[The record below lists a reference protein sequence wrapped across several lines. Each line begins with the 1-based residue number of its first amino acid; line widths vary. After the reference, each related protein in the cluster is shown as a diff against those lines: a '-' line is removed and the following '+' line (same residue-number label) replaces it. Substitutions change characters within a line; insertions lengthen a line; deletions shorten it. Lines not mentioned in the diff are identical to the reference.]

1 MKLQKILRQ
10 LREAN
15 GYSQKL
21 VAARIGCSPS
31 IVSSYETGERLPS
44 IHNLIAL
51 ADLYHVSV
59 DTLLGR
65 KAASSQGLDTEG
77 LTDSQINA
85 LRVIVLS
92 IQRRPDE
99 YGE

>member
-85 LRVIVLS
+85 L
-92 IQRRPDE
+92 
-99 YGE
+99 G